1 LIFLHSRYCS
11 TMALLRNGLLL
22 LLAVAA
28 AASKVSPVEKVISLI
43 TGLRDEVADEGKSE
57 ASSYEKFACFCK
69 DKTHKHSQS
78 VKDNEDDIN
87 ARSADIT
94 EMTANK
100 KDDQTD
106 LGKRKQDQETM
117 SSDLDRHNTQC
128 TQDKAAY
135 NAELADLTKAVS
147 SLGSAI
153 KAMKQTGGGAGLTH
167 DEALLQVQSSI
178 SAGSA
183 VKRTSVAAQKY
194 LTALSSASEP
204 GYDYHSNDIV
214 DLCKSLETDFK
225 AQRKDLNDE
234 WAKTDEA
241 CKSTRKSLKEE
252 MASNKRSMN
261 KLDARIERLAKNIA
275 GARDALIQADA
286 DLKEDQLY
294 LKDLTASCEQRAND
308 YDQRSSMRNA
318 ELQSLETA
326 LNILSGDVKGRDE
339 QVNERAA
346 LVQIK
351 QAEATPV
358 KAERAPAK
366 AVLSFLQQRSL
377 STNELTLEAKKNAAL
392 SMLREEG
399 RRIGSLAVSALAQR
413 VAADP
418 FKKVK
423 GLIQKLIERLLTE
436 SQAEATKKGFC
447 DTALAS
453 AELDRNNRFAQANDL
468 SREVAGLEAKD
479 DELSNEIE
487 VLTKEIK
494 TETADLK
501 EATTDRATEKKDN
514 LKTIATAKEG
524 LDAVTD
530 ALQTLKSFYSQ
541 AAKAAFLQASPV
553 DADTSGPGF
562 AGNYQGKQGGMK
574 AVFSLLEVIQSDF
587 DRTIRTTEKEEAAAH
602 RAFVELSQASESS
615 ISGKTTKKELDEQ
628 DLKTTKTDNKRKMND
643 MEDTVDLLDKALQ
656 ELEELKPT
664 CIDTGMS
671 YKERVAKREEEIKAL
686 KSALTILA

>member
-1 LIFLHSRYCS
+1 
-11 TMALLRNGLLL
+11 
-22 LLAVAA
+22 
-28 AASKVSPVEKVISLI
+28 
-43 TGLRDEVADEGKSE
+43 
-57 ASSYEKFACFCK
+57 
-69 DKTHKHSQS
+69 
-78 VKDNEDDIN
+78 
-87 ARSADIT
+87 
-94 EMTANK
+94 
-100 KDDQTD
+100 
-106 LGKRKQDQETM
+106 
-117 SSDLDRHNTQC
+117 
-128 TQDKAAY
+128 
-135 NAELADLTKAVS
+135 
-147 SLGSAI
+147 
-153 KAMKQTGGGAGLTH
+153 
-167 DEALLQVQSSI
+167 
-178 SAGSA
+178 
-183 VKRTSVAAQKY
+183 
-194 LTALSSASEP
+194 
-204 GYDYHSNDIV
+204 
-214 DLCKSLETDFK
+214 
-225 AQRKDLNDE
+225 
-234 WAKTDEA
+234 
-241 CKSTRKSLKEE
+241 
-252 MASNKRSMN
+252 
-261 KLDARIERLAKNIA
+261 
-275 GARDALIQADA
+275 
-286 DLKEDQLY
+286 
-294 LKDLTASCEQRAND
+294 
-308 YDQRSSMRNA
+308 
-318 ELQSLETA
+318 
-326 LNILSGDVKGRDE
+326 
-339 QVNERAA
+339 
-346 LVQIK
+346 
-351 QAEATPV
+351 
-358 KAERAPAK
+358 
-366 AVLSFLQQRSL
+366 
-377 STNELTLEAKKNAAL
+377 
-392 SMLREEG
+392 
-399 RRIGSLAVSALAQR
+399 
-413 VAADP
+413 
-418 FKKVK
+418 VK

-479 DELSNEIE
+479 DELANEIE

-541 AAKAAFLQASPV
+541 AAKAVFLQASPV

-602 RAFVELSQASESS
+602 RAFVELNQASESS